1 MGVKKGDI
9 MINAIGEATM
19 QQFVRSN
26 YNSETYDKDLEAQ
39 KADKVKEHRP
49 VENSDDAH
57 KPGMNLKSE
66 EEMQTRIN
74 LEDGRIFVESYDDAG
89 RLVKVSPPGYL
100 PPGKTA

>member
-1 MGVKKGDI
+1 

-26 YNSETYDKDLEAQ
+26 YNSETYDKDLEVQ
-39 KADKVKEHRP
+39 KASKVKEHRP
-49 VENSDDAH
+49 IEKSDDGQ
-57 KPGMNLKSE
+57 KPEMDLKSE
-66 EEMQTRIN
+66 QEMQTRLN
-74 LEDGRIFVESYDDAG
+74 LEDGQITVESYDDSG

>member
-1 MGVKKGDI
+1 

-26 YNSETYDKDLEAQ
+26 YNSETYDKDLEVQ
-39 KADKVKEHRP
+39 KASKVKENRP
-49 VENSDDAH
+49 IEKSDDGQ
-57 KPGMNLKSE
+57 KPEMDLKSE
-66 EEMQTRIN
+66 QEMQTRLN
-74 LEDGRIFVESYDDAG
+74 LEDGQITVESYDDSG

>member
-1 MGVKKGDI
+1 

-26 YNSETYDKDLEAQ
+26 YNSETYDKDLEVQ
-39 KADKVKEHRP
+39 KANKVKEHRP
-49 VENSDDAH
+49 IEKSDDGQ
-57 KPGMNLKSE
+57 KPEMDLKSE
-66 EEMQTRIN
+66 KEMQTRLS
-74 LEDGRIFVESYDDAG
+74 LEDGQITVESYDDSG